1 MRLFLRLTMLLITAV
16 PSLFSERTPKV
27 HIILTSAIIK
37 NQFGLRMA
45 EYTNSIEQLRKLG
58 IEPWIVE
65 ATNIR
70 SSFFDTISDQVFY
83 PQQHDDTQRSNKGLN
98 ETRSIRAC
106 LPYLDFNDDD
116 IVIKMTGRYFLKDR
130 YFIDTILRTS
140 NQYDAWGMYG
150 KNFVASEHLF
160 TGCFAMR
167 WKYYKRYICE
177 MDLEREA
184 TKITALEEI
193 SAKFIEENGLRFR
206 QMDSLHLFARVFFG
220 GETQPTNYEW

>member
-1 MRLFLRLTMLLITAV
+1 MRFLIRLTMLLITAL
-16 PSLFSERTPKV
+16 PALFSSPKV
-27 HIILTSAIIK
+27 HVILTSAIIK
-37 NQFGLRMA
+37 NQFGLRMV

-58 IEPWIVE
+58 IEPWIIE

-70 SSFFDTISDQVFY
+70 SSFFDKISDQVFY
-83 PQQHDDTQRSNKGLN
+83 PQQHDDSQTNNKGIN

-106 LPYLDFNDDD
+106 LPYLDFDDDD

-130 YFIDTILRTS
+130 HFIDTILRT
-140 NQYDAWGMYG
+140 NDQYDAWGMYG
-150 KNFVASEHLF
+150 KNFVSDEHLF

-177 MDLEREA
+177 MDLESEA
-184 TKITALEEI
+184 IKVAALEKV
-193 SAKFIEENGLRFR
+193 SANFIEENGLRFH

-220 GETQPTNYEW
+220 GDDQPTNYEW